1 MNLSLSLALKFK
13 SITLNLKVTKWL
25 QKSNIEKMK
34 VLSHI
39 FIFAYCVISCI
50 IADEVDEE
58 LQRWEEYKV
67 EKLLF
72 KIHLKVSQQL
82 PSSLSTTKTFE
93 WNFVRIVVVERF
105 MKI

>member
-1 MNLSLSLALKFK
+1 
-13 SITLNLKVTKWL
+13 
-25 QKSNIEKMK
+25 MK

-67 EKLLF
+67 R
-72 KIHLKVSQQL
+72 KI
-82 PSSLSTTKTFE
+82 
-93 WNFVRIVVVERF
+93 I
-105 MKI
+105 I